1 MGVFIQS
8 LDSVDDLVD
17 EDVGGVL
24 QVGEVLRKLR
34 DLKVLD
40 LNCNLSYFCNA
51 NGKKGILRVGRW
63 LRKVMN
69 SKMILLMQHLVGLVM
84 N

>member
-1 MGVFIQS
+1 M
-8 LDSVDDLVD
+8 D

-40 LNCNLSYFCNA
+40 LDCNLSYFCNA
-51 NGKKGILRVGRW
+51 NGKKKEFQEKEGG
-63 LRKVMN
+63 
-69 SKMILLMQHLVGLVM
+69 
-84 N
+84 